1 MAKSAKKTT
10 RPVVKTKAPKKK
22 EAPKIK
28 SAAPK
33 KKEVPPTKT
42 IAPKEQ
48 ETLKVKTTSQPAP
61 YLLPKGRLITAEG
74 WKRHM
79 IRAAKK

>member
-10 RPVVKTKAPKKK
+10 RPVVKTK
-22 EAPKIK
+22 
-28 SAAPK
+28 APK